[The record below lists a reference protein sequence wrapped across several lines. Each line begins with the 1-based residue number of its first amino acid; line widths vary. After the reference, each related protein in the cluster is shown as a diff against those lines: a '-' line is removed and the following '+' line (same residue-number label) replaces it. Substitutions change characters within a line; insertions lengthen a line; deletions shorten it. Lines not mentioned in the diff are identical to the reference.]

1 MRENNCERE
10 SRSSEREAKEKT
22 GCSTDLHNGLGGERG
37 WGEDDGG
44 VGAGVSLGLSDRVED
59 RKTEVG
65 LATFACTETQQC
77 ALIQYR
83 DLTLKGHGRCFRPE
97 CGVEGVN
104 PELKAEIGERGR
116 GTWCD
121 APDHLRAIL
130 DGLLAMEGTLKR
142 SNVVN
147 SLCRA

>member
-1 MRENNCERE
+1 MALAAKGGGAKMT
-10 SRSSEREAKEKT
+10 EALAPVSALASATELKT
-22 GCSTDLHNGLGGERG
+22 GRPRWVWPPLPVQR
-37 WGEDDGG
+37 
-44 VGAGVSLGLSDRVED
+44 
-59 RKTEVG
+59 
-65 LATFACTETQQC
+65 QQC